1 MVKIISIDGVKSKCC
16 NADVHRYYNSRRPG
30 YEEEFMCD
38 KCGKEYDFYET
49 NNRIREEW
57 RSQINIIYGQIMRS
71 AIGSQR
77 PVSIN
82 EAKKFLIEF
91 IAELLKSQREEI
103 INKIEEY
110 KRPLDYYKQS
120 MSDMTQK
127 ERDNYFYNLSIQD
140 IIDLIKDDYN
150 SKPK

>member
-1 MVKIISIDGVKSKCC
+1 M
-16 NADVHRYYNSRRPG
+16 N
-30 YEEEFMCD
+30 
-38 KCGKEYDFYET
+38 T

-82 EAKKFLIEF
+82 EAKKFLIDF
-91 IAELLKSQREEI
+91 IDKLLKSQREEI